1 MKKWDKKRERQIKK
15 MNKKTSIKKLKTIKK
30 RRMKL
35 KFKIKKFPRHS
46 LKVNHNLSSMKVYL
60 KVLNT
65 QQKICSSARKTFIQI
80 IKMRRLLIMFLRIR
94 NKILF
99 KI

>member
-1 MKKWDKKRERQIKK
+1 MKS
-15 MNKKTSIKKLKTIKK
+15 M
-30 RRMKL
+30 
-35 KFKIKKFPRHS
+35 FKIKKFPRHS
-46 LKVNHNLSSMKVYL
+46 LKVNHKLSFMKVYL

-65 QQKICSSARKTFIQI
+65 QRKICNSAQKTFIQT
-80 IKMRRLLIMFLRIR
+80 IKMRRLLIMFLRLR

>member
-15 MNKKTSIKKLKTIKK
+15 VNKKTSIKKLKIIEK
-30 RRMKL
+30 RRMKS

-46 LKVNHNLSSMKVYL
+46 LKVNHKLLSMKVYL
-60 KVLNT
+60 KVSNT
-65 QQKICSSARKTFIQI
+65 QRKICNSAQKTFIQT
-80 IKMRRLLIMFLRIR
+80 IKMRRLLIMFLRTR